1 MLSYIKK
8 LLGFFGRGAG
18 DISQWYVVNFDE
30 TEIVRDVSPP
40 GRAGFKDQLEWSAIE
55 RVMFEATDFIESDVI
70 YLFSRHR
77 PESYEIPMDAQ
88 GADRLWYEILD
99 RKLFDEDLAIEA
111 AFSNGGLF
119 VWPPDG

>member
-8 LLGFFGRGAG
+8 LLGFFSRGSG

-55 RVMFEATDFIESDVI
+55 RIVFEATEPIVSDVL
-70 YLFSRHR
+70 YLFSKHR
-77 PESYEIPMDAQ
+77 PESYEIPMDAT
-88 GADRLWYEILD
+88 GADKLWYEILD

-111 AFSNGGLF
+111 AFSKGGLF
-119 VWPPDG
+119 VWPPAG